1 MTGSWQKLSLRSNVI
16 IQIIID
22 QYQSW
27 TVSRA
32 FEKLVYEQAY
42 NCLVINNKLAPRQ
55 SGFRSLHSTVT
66 ALLDLNNQ
74 WCLN

>member
-1 MTGSWQKLSLRSNVI
+1 MSVLS
-16 IQIIID
+16 
-22 QYQSW
+22 

-42 NCLVINNKLAPRQ
+42 HYLVINNILAPRR

-74 WCLN
+74 WCLNKYRQVNDKWDCISGP